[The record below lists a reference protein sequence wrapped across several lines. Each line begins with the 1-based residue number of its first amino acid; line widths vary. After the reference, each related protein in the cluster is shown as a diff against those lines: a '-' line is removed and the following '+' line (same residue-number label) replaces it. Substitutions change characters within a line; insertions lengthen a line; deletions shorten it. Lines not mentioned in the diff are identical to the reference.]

1 MNVFILHAHP
11 EPKSFNAALTQ
22 TAVEFLKENEHKVQV
37 SDLYV
42 MNFDPVSDQRN
53 FTSISNPDFFKQQ
66 AEELHASETN
76 DFSRDI
82 VSEIEKLEWCDAL
95 IMQFPLW

>member
-22 TAVEFLKENEHKVQV
+22 TAVEFLKEKGHKVQV
-37 SDLYV
+37 SDFTV

-53 FTSISNPDFFKQQ
+53 FTSIRNS
-66 AEELHASETN
+66 
-76 DFSRDI
+76 DFSNNKQRNFMHPRLM
-82 VSEIEKLEWCDAL
+82 VSQETL
-95 IMQFPLW
+95 